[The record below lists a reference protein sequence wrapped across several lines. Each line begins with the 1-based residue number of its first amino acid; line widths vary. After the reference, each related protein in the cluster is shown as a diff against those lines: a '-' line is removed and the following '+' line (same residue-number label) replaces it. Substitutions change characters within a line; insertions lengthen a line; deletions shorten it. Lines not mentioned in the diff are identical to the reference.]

1 MLRKD
6 LYSSVTVSKSWIVLF
21 THGRQKCHYLVTVL
35 SLFSFTIDAVS
46 TKRMCTFNRCSAKT
60 STVLLLFPSH
70 RLCFSLMAG
79 KNVTIL
85 TLFCHYSVSP
95 LFLFHLL
102 LCVHLTDVAQR
113 PLQFCYCFF

>member
-6 LYSSVTVSKSWIVLF
+6 LYCPVTVSKSSIVLF
-21 THGRQKCHYLVTVL
+21 THGRQKCHYLDTVL
-35 SLFSFTIDAVS
+35 SLFSFTIVAVS

-60 STVLLLFPSH
+60 STVLLLFLLAG
-70 RLCFSLMAG
+70 LCFSLMAS

-95 LFLFHLL
+95 LMLFYLL
-102 LCVHLTDVAQR
+102 
-113 PLQFCYCFF
+113 